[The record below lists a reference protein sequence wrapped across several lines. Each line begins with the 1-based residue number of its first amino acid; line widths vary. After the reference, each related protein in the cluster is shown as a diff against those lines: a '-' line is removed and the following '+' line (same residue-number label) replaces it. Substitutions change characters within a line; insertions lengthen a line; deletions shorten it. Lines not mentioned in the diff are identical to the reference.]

1 MVSLCARPLPSDGFK
16 EPVVIHPVLL
26 CLVAQNGDPACAEKR
41 QLKNLPLLV
50 GNIPL
55 LGTDAA
61 FLPQNGNGAT
71 VGNPNSA
78 QTGDTPKMP
87 VKIRSSLCSAAR
99 FQLV

>member
-1 MVSLCARPLPSDGFK
+1 MVSLCASPLPSDGFK

-26 CLVAQNGDPACAEKR
+26 CLVAQNGDPACADKR
-41 QLKNLPLLV
+41 QLKNLPLFV

-78 QTGDTPKMP
+78 
-87 VKIRSSLCSAAR
+87 
-99 FQLV
+99 